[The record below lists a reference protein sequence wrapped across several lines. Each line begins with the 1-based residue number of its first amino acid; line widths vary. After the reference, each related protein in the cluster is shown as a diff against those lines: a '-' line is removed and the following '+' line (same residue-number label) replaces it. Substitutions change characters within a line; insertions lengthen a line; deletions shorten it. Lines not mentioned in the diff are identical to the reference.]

1 MKGDNKP
8 YEVGHGK
15 PPLHSRIKPGEVR
28 NPGGKSSEEA
38 KALRKAGEIAAKIQL
53 RLLEALEAAVDAGD
67 EAALDAIRTDPLKLI
82 KDAMDRD
89 FGTATTNLNHSGNGP
104 NGEIVF
110 QTVYESKP

>member
-1 MKGDNKP
+1 MMGNEPDK
-8 YEVGHGK
+8 VGYKK
-15 PPLHSRIKPGEVR
+15 PPVEHQFKPGQR
-28 NPGGKSSEEA
+28 ANPGGKTSEEA

-67 EAALDAIRTDPLKLI
+67 EAALDAIKSDPLKLI

-89 FGTATTNLNHSGNGP
+89 FGTATANINHSGNGP